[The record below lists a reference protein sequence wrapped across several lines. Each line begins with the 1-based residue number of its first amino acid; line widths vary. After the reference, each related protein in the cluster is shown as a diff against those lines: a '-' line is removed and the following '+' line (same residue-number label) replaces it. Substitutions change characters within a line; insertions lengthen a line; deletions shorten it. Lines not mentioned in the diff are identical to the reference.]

1 MRRDRQTD
9 EKRKESVEM
18 QYRYLGGTGLKVS
31 TIGFGSIKL
40 PDVSEEQAYE
50 TLNYALDHGINFIDT
65 ARAYSDSEHKVGLVL
80 KERRDDCYVATKT
93 GTRDAD
99 GAMRDLETSLRE
111 LQTDRLDIW
120 QLHNVMNW
128 DLWQQVIQPDG
139 ALAAAKRAR
148 KEGMVDHLGISIH
161 RSLRVMREAICSG
174 EFETIMLLYN
184 PLDEEGVK
192 SNGILDLAEEHG
204 VGVIIMKS
212 LSGGALTLH
221 LNDEQREKKHRASDG
236 EWFDPVARG
245 SIRHVLSQ
253 PQVDVVIPGMR
264 CVREV
269 RENLPIGD
277 MPLMTDEEEQQLV
290 RDIADLQSTFKYEQ
304 DCLRCG
310 YCLSVCPQNIPIPET
325 FRAEYVYRQYSEDT
339 RDMGLEIYE
348 SLEVSPKDCIACE
361 SCMEEC
367 PAGIAIPERLKEVVA
382 LFEGVKQEA

>member
-1 MRRDRQTD
+1 
-9 EKRKESVEM
+9 M
-18 QYRYLGGTGLKVS
+18 QYRYLGETGLKVS
-31 TIGFGSIKL
+31 NVGFGAIKL
-40 PDVSEEQAYE
+40 PEVSEEQAYE
-50 TLNYALDHGINFIDT
+50 TLNYALDQGINFIDT
-65 ARAYSDSEHKVGLVL
+65 ARNYSDSEHKIGLVL

-93 GTRDAD
+93 HSRDAD

-128 DLWQQVIQPDG
+128 DLWQQVTRPDG
-139 ALAAAKRAR
+139 ALVAAKRAR
-148 KEGMVDHLGISIH
+148 EEGMVDHLGISIH
-161 RSLRVMREAICSG
+161 RSLRVMREAIRSG
-174 EFETIMLLYN
+174 EFETILLLYN

-204 VGVIIMKS
+204 MGVIIMKA

-221 LNDEQREKKHRASDG
+221 LNDEERDEKHRASNG
-236 EWFDPVARG
+236 EWFDPVVRG

-269 RENLPIGD
+269 RENLPVSD
-277 MPLMTDEEEQQLV
+277 MPPMTDEEEQELV
-290 RDIADLQSTFKYEQ
+290 RDIADLQKTYKYEQ

-310 YCLSVCPQNIPIPET
+310 YCTLVCPQNILIPEA
-325 FRAEYVYRQYSEDT
+325 FRAEYVYRQYPEDT

-348 SLEVSPKDCIACE
+348 SLEVSPSECIGCE
-361 SCMEEC
+361 DCMEEC
-367 PAGIAIPERLKEVVA
+367 PAGIPIPERLEQVVA
-382 LFEGVKQEA
+382 LFEGIK